1 MPAELDRII
10 LKALEKDRD
19 VRYQTAKDLLADL
32 KRLRRDSTS
41 GRQAVTSTSVAA
53 LPSRTAPAPVAAGRA
68 GRSRRVVLAAGAVA
82 VLVGLGLVALRL
94 ASSTPPLRIGEVV
107 QLTSDHQRKGRVVTD
122 GARLYFT
129 EQPYVGSTV
138 VAQIAVNGGRSAPS
152 RSLFQRP
159 SSSTSRRTGRSCW
172 SSRSASCRGP
182 PGTPPA
188 CGSSP
193 SSSGTP
199 RPVGDLR
206 ADDAAWS
213 PDGQTL
219 AYAVGA
225 DLLLAS
231 TDGSGSRTIWNAEG
245 NVFAP
250 AWAPDGRRLR
260 VSVDGPGG
268 NTLWELG
275 ADGVEPH
282 PLLTDFEEPAC
293 CGRWLPDGRHFVF
306 QGGRDRQDLWVL
318 TERAGWLSPASDRPS
333 RLTQGPSSYGA
344 PSPSRDGR
352 RIFANGRRAS
362 GELVRCPLGS
372 NECAPYLGGL
382 QAWGVA
388 YSPDGESIAWTA
400 PDGTLWRSR
409 ADGTERLQLTFP
421 PQVTL
426 VPRWSPDGRQIG
438 FNGIAPGERM
448 RLRLVPSEGGP
459 LRDAVPGDTE
469 VQLDLGWSPDGR
481 TLVFGRNP
489 YDYRDDDP
497 ITLQVLDVGS
507 GEISPVPGSEGL
519 FSPRWSPDGRRL
531 AALSHDSLR
540 LRVYD
545 FSSRRWRTLVDEG
558 TFVGYPSW
566 ADDGEH
572 VFVSE
577 NNARVRVDVQNGR
590 KEVVV
595 DFKGL
600 RRLESEWG
608 QWVGHAPD
616 GSVLTLRDTSLDEI
630 FALELETP

>member
-1 MPAELDRII
+1 
-10 LKALEKDRD
+10 
-19 VRYQTAKDLLADL
+19 
-32 KRLRRDSTS
+32 
-41 GRQAVTSTSVAA
+41 
-53 LPSRTAPAPVAAGRA
+53 
-68 GRSRRVVLAAGAVA
+68 VVLAAGAVA
-82 VLVGLGLVALRL
+82 VLVGLGGVALRL
-94 ASSTPPLRIGEVV
+94 ASSTPLLRIGEVV

-122 GARLYFT
+122 GTRLYFGEVPFGGSVVLAQVAVTGGDIGTIPVPFPAPFLVDISPDGT
-129 EQPYVGSTV
+129 ELLVLAERELQGTTPD
-138 VAQIAVNGGRSAPS
+138 PS
-152 RSLFQRP
+152 RLWIVP
-159 SSSTSRRTGRSCW
+159 IVG
-172 SSRSASCRGP
+172 
-182 PGTPPA
+182 
-188 CGSSP
+188 
-193 SSSGTP
+193 GTP

-219 AYAVGA
+219 AYTVGA
-225 DLLLAS
+225 ELLLAS

-245 NVFAP
+245 NIFRP

-260 VSVDGPGG
+260 VSVEGPGG
-268 NTLWELG
+268 SSLWELG
-275 ADGVEPH
+275 ADGAEPH

-293 CGRWLPDGRHFVF
+293 CGRWLPDGRNFVF
-306 QGGRDRQDLWVL
+306 QAGRDRQDLWML
-318 TERAGWLSPASDRPS
+318 TERAGWLSPAGDRPA
-333 RLTQGPSSYGA
+333 RLTQGPSSYVA

-352 RIFANGRRAS
+352 RVFANGRRTS

-382 QAWGVA
+382 QASGVA
-388 YSPDGESIAWTA
+388 FSPDGESIAWTA

-421 PQVTL
+421 PL
-426 VPRWSPDGRQIG
+426 VALLPRWSPDGQQIG
-438 FNGIAPGERM
+438 FNSVLPGESLK
-448 RLRLVPSEGGP
+448 LRLIPAEGGTS
-459 LRDAVPGDTE
+459 RDAVPGDAKA
-469 VQLDLGWSPDGR
+469 QLDMSWSPDGR
-481 TLVFGRNP
+481 AFVFGRNP
-489 YDYRDDDP
+489 ADYRDDDP
-497 ITLQVLDVGS
+497 FTLQVLDVGS

-540 LRVYD
+540 LRVYG

-558 TFVGYPSW
+558 TLVGYPTW

-572 VFVSE
+572 VFVIE

-595 DFKGL
+595 DFKEL
-600 RRLESEWG
+600 RRLQTGFG
-608 QWVGHAPD
+608 QWVGQAPD